1 MDILRKM
8 IAQGGVVMIPLVL
21 CSIVAL
27 AVFLERAT
35 YLRRG
40 RVIPRALREPATSPL
55 RPGAET
61 ELSRKLVRTPFGAIL
76 RGLVRPSTGSRAEVV
91 ERMEVA
97 ARQVASRLDRG
108 LVILEII
115 VGIAPLLG
123 LLGTV
128 LGLVHVFEEMSL
140 QGDAQILA
148 FARGIAEALWT
159 TVAGLGIAIPT
170 LVVHRFLQ
178 RKAETLMLEMEHLAH
193 EYLELRFPAV

>member
-1 MDILRKM
+1 VNILQQM
-8 IAQGGVVMIPLVL
+8 ISQGGVVMIPLAL
-21 CSIVAL
+21 CSVTAL
-27 AVFLERAT
+27 AVFLERIT

-40 RVIPRALREPATSPL
+40 HVIPRSLRDPSSSDDPSADAAPW
-55 RPGAET
+55 P
-61 ELSRKLVRTPFGAIL
+61 RKIARSPFGTIL
-76 RGLVRPSTGSRAEVV
+76 GRLVRPPTGSRPEAV

-108 LVILEII
+108 LVVLEII

-140 QGDAQILA
+140 QGDAQVLT
-148 FARGIAEALWT
+148 FSRGIAEALWT
-159 TVAGLGIAIPT
+159 TVAGLAIAIPS

-178 RKAETLMLEMEHLAH
+178 RKAEMLMLEMEHLAH
-193 EYLELRFPAV
+193 EHLERRHPAE

>member
-1 MDILRKM
+1 MEILRKM
-8 IAQGGVVMIPLVL
+8 MAQGGVVMVPLLV
-21 CSIVAL
+21 CSVVAL
-27 AVFLERAT
+27 AVFLERVT

-40 RVIPRALREPATSPL
+40 RVIPRAFRDPAGSPL
-55 RPGAET
+55 GPGRESSIPPNLAR
-61 ELSRKLVRTPFGAIL
+61 SPFGAIL
-76 RGLVRPSTGSRAEVV
+76 AGLVRVPPGTRAEVV

-97 ARQVASRLDRG
+97 ARQVAARLERG
-108 LVILEII
+108 MVILEII

-140 QGDAQILA
+140 QGDAQALA

-159 TVAGLGIAIPT
+159 TVAGLAIAIPA

-193 EYLELRFPAV
+193 EYLELRFPSV

>member
-1 MDILRKM
+1 MSSMATM

-21 CSIVAL
+21 CSVVAL

-40 RVIPRALREPATSPL
+40 RVIPKALREPSEPPL
-55 RPGAET
+55 RPAADGGIPRRIAG
-61 ELSRKLVRTPFGAIL
+61 SPFGTIL
-76 RGLVRPSTGSRAEVV
+76 RGLAHPAGGSRAEAV
-91 ERMEVA
+91 ERMEAA

-140 QGDAQILA
+140 QGDAQVLA

-159 TVAGLGIAIPT
+159 TVAGLAIAIPA

-178 RKAETLMLEMEHLAH
+178 RKAEMLMLEMEHLAH
-193 EYLELRFPAV
+193 GYLERHFLSV